1 MSVLHKYFY
10 LAKEKT
16 VEGCKIFHRSIP
28 KWLYVFPILA
38 VIALILHTICRLSA
52 GFADFMIE
60 YICTAVRFALAK
72 LTGWIPFSVG
82 EMTLILLPFVLIAL
96 IALTIRLAVKFNTK
110 TYCRT
115 IAGLLSVICLL
126 YTLFVFTLAP
136 GYNSSTLDAKLGM
149 AQVPVSA
156 DELLSTAEILRDEA
170 HALLDEVTFRYANFS
185 VMPYSLDE
193 MTDKLNEAYKKAGKK
208 YTFLH
213 HFSSNV
219 KYVIHSEPMS
229 YTHITGMYSYYT
241 GEANLNINFPDY
253 SLPFTAAHELAH
265 QRGIARENEANFVAF
280 LVCMESDDPYIRYSA
295 YVNMIEYVMNSLYA
309 ASPDYYNQFY
319 ATLDRKIVYEFI
331 ANSQFFE
338 KYRDNVAA
346 DVSSAVNNNYL
357 QSQGQTEGTRSYGL
371 VVDLTVAYYKNRQS
385 E

>member
-1 MSVLHKYFY
+1 MSALHKYFY

-16 VEGCKIFHRSIP
+16 VKSAKTFHSSIP
-28 KWLYVFPILA
+28 KWLYIFPILA
-38 VIALILHTICRLSA
+38 AIALILHTICRFSV

-60 YICTAVRFALAK
+60 YICTGVRFCLAK

-82 EMTLILLPFVLIAL
+82 EMTLLLLPFAIIAL
-96 IALTIRLAVKFNTK
+96 IILTVRLAMKFNVK
-110 TYCRT
+110 IYCRT
-115 IAGLLSVICLL
+115 IAGMLAVIFLL

-136 GYNSSTLDAKLGM
+136 GYKSSTLDVKLGM
-149 AQVPVSA
+149 EQVPVSA
-156 DELLSTAEILRDEA
+156 DELLSTAEILRDNA

-193 MTDKLNEAYKKAGKK
+193 MNAKLNEAYQKAGKK
-208 YTFLH
+208 YDFLH
-213 HFSSNV
+213 NFSSNI

-229 YTHITGMYSYYT
+229 YTHITGVYSYYT
-241 GEANLNINFPDY
+241 GEANLNVNFPDY

-280 LVCMESDDPYIRYSA
+280 LVCMESDDPYIRYCA
-295 YVNMIEYVMNSLYA
+295 YVNMMEYVMNSLYA
-309 ASPDYYNQFY
+309 ASPDYYGSFY
-319 ATLDRKIVYEFI
+319 GTLDSKIIYEYR
-331 ANSQFFE
+331 ANSAFFE
-338 KYRDNVAA
+338 KYRENVAA

-371 VVDLTVAYYKNRQS
+371 VVDLTVAYYKNQQNG
-385 E
+385 